1 MSRTRKAGRRHYRRR
16 RGRSSRRRGRSS
28 RRRGRSSRRRGRGSR
43 RAMPWAG
50 WGKIA
55 PRGHARTVML
65 RNCGKKCFL
74 GPRKSFPICAKGTC
88 RVNTKGLYA
97 AYIRSRQWGKAKSHY
112 KGKSRPSMQQK
123 VYTRVARMAKQ
134 MLKDRGALR
143 GGRRRR
149 RRRGRTCKKRK
160 LVGQRRSRS
169 GRIVRHGHY
178 KCVKR

>member
-1 MSRTRKAGRRHYRRR
+1 MSRTRKAGRHSHQ
-16 RGRSSRRRGRSS
+16 RGRSSKRRRRSS
-28 RRRGRSSRRRGRGSR
+28 RT
-43 RAMPWAG
+43 MPWAG

-55 PRGHARTVML
+55 PRGRARTIMF

-112 KGKSRPSMQQK
+112 KGKSRPSMK
-123 VYTRVARMAKQ
+123 HRVYTRVARMAKR
-134 MLKDRGALR
+134 MLKDRGAMR
-143 GGRRRR
+143 GGRSRR
-149 RRRGRTCKKRK
+149 RTCKKRK

-169 GRIVRHGHY
+169 GRILRHGHY

>member
-1 MSRTRKAGRRHYRRR
+1 MSRTRKAGRRHYR
-16 RGRSSRRRGRSS
+16 RRRGRSS

-149 RRRGRTCKKRK
+149 RRGRTCKKRK

>member
-16 RGRSSRRRGRSS
+16 RGRSSRRRGRS
-28 RRRGRSSRRRGRGSR
+28 SR

-149 RRRGRTCKKRK
+149 RRGRTCKKRK

>member
-1 MSRTRKAGRRHYRRR
+1 MSRTRKAGRRHYR
-16 RGRSSRRRGRSS
+16 RRRGRSS

-112 KGKSRPSMQQK
+112 KGKSRPSMQRK

-143 GGRRRR
+143 GGRRR